1 MRTYVIGD
9 AVGGGVPR
17 MVGNKCLWTR
27 SYREHTVFTVIVG
40 EMAQKIIFYIRARIH
55 A

>member
-1 MRTYVIGD
+1 
-9 AVGGGVPR
+9 
-17 MVGNKCLWTR
+17 MVENKCLWTR

-40 EMAQKIIFYIRARIH
+40 EMAQEIMFSIRARIH